1 MHPCFEGVVAKG
13 NIKMYYIPSFYS
25 RVINGWRKVMIR
37 NRGQDARRKT
47 SFMGAV

>member
-1 MHPCFEGVVAKG
+1 MHPCFKGVVAKG
-13 NIKMYYIPSFYS
+13 SIKMYYIPRFSLS
-25 RVINGWRKVMIR
+25 VINGWRTVMIR